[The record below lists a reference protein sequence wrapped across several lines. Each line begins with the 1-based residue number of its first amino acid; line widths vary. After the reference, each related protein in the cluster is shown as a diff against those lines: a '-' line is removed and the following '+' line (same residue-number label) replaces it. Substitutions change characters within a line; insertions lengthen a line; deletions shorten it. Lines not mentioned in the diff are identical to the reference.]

1 VYSGEAVN
9 LTDKT
14 DSQTENTETPRYKN
28 NKTDMP
34 TLTPHAPA
42 VSEPRTWLGIILIIA
57 AVSTLSMLDSVNK
70 ILAIAGYHVV
80 MIAWIRYSGNAL
92 LMAFTM
98 VPMYQRRT
106 GKSIFR
112 TRNIKL
118 QFMRGCIL
126 LLSTLIFFSMLRI
139 MPIAE
144 ATSLNFC
151 APLIVLAVSP
161 WVLKEPS
168 RISRWI
174 AVIVGFIGMLIVV
187 RPGGDIPPLG
197 VLLGACSACAFAT
210 FSILNKKLAKVDDP
224 VVTLFY
230 GAVIGMVLSSIAVPF
245 FWSVHSP
252 SMLEWLLIISM
263 GVTSTLGHFL
273 MNCAYKNAEASMLMP
288 FTYMQII
295 AAATLGWLLFDQFPD
310 GFTLLGILIIC
321 SSGAG
326 IACFEYYLTH
336 KRRRAARLIK

>member
-1 VYSGEAVN
+1 MSTSSESVSGTQDIGIA
-9 LTDKT
+9 
-14 DSQTENTETPRYKN
+14 
-28 NKTDMP
+28 
-34 TLTPHAPA
+34 A
-42 VSEPRTWLGIILIIA
+42 EPKTWLGILLLIA

-70 ILAIAGYHVV
+70 MLAIAGYHVV
-80 MIAWIRYSGNAL
+80 MIAWIRYSGNAIV
-92 LMAFTM
+92 MAFTM

-106 GKSIFR
+106 GQSIFK
-112 TRNIKL
+112 TGHLKL
-118 QFMRGCIL
+118 QLARGAIL

-161 WVLKEPS
+161 WVLNEPS

-174 AVIVGFIGMLIVV
+174 AVAVGFIGMLIVV
-187 RPGGDIPPLG
+187 RPGGDIPPIG
-197 VLLGACSACAFAT
+197 VLLGACSATTFAT
-210 FSILNKKLAKVDDP
+210 FSILNKKLAKVEDP
-224 VVTLFY
+224 TVTLFY
-230 GAVIGMVLSSIAVPF
+230 GAVFGAVVTSFAVPF

-252 SMLEWLLIISM
+252 ALLEWFLILSM
-263 GVTSTLGHFL
+263 GFTSTIGHFM

-295 AAATLGWLLFDQFPD
+295 AAATSGWLLFDQFPD

-326 IACFEYYLTH
+326 IACYEYYLTH
-336 KRRRAARLIK
+336 QRKRTTRRIK

>member
-1 VYSGEAVN
+1 MSTSPANAPSLGSGIAHEP
-9 LTDKT
+9 KT
-14 DSQTENTETPRYKN
+14 
-28 NKTDMP
+28 
-34 TLTPHAPA
+34 L
-42 VSEPRTWLGIILIIA
+42 LGILLLVLG
-57 AVSTLSMLDSVNK
+57 VSVLSVLDSVNK
-70 ILAIAGYHVV
+70 LLAIAGYHVV
-80 MIAWIRYSGNAL
+80 MIAWVRYTGNAV
-92 LMAFTM
+92 LMSLTM
-98 VPMYQRRT
+98 VPLYQKRT
-106 GKSIFR
+106 GTSIFKTNNLR
-112 TRNIKL
+112 L
-118 QFMRGCIL
+118 QIFRGIML

-161 WVLKEPS
+161 WVLNEPS

-187 RPGGDIPPLG
+187 RPGGDIPPMG
-197 VLLGACSACAFAT
+197 ILLGACSACTFAT

-230 GAVIGMVLSSIAVPF
+230 GALAGTLISSVAVPF
-245 FWSVHSP
+245 FWVTQTP
-252 SMLEWLLIISM
+252 SSLELLMIFSM
-263 GVTSTLGHFL
+263 GVTSTLGHFF

-295 AAATLGWLLFDQFPD
+295 AAATLGWLLFNQFPD

-321 SSGAG
+321 SSGTG
-326 IACFEYYLTH
+326 IACYEYYLSH
-336 KRRRAARLIK
+336 RRRRNARLLT

>member
-1 VYSGEAVN
+1 MSTSPVNAPPIGSGMTHEP
-9 LTDKT
+9 KT
-14 DSQTENTETPRYKN
+14 
-28 NKTDMP
+28 
-34 TLTPHAPA
+34 LLGVILLVLG
-42 VSEPRTWLGIILIIA
+42 VS
-57 AVSTLSMLDSVNK
+57 VLSMLDSVNK
-70 ILAIAGYHVV
+70 LLAIAGYHVV
-80 MIAWIRYSGNAL
+80 MIAWVRYTGNAL
-92 LMAFTM
+92 LMSLTM
-98 VPMYQRRT
+98 VPLYQKRT
-106 GKSIFR
+106 GTSIFKTNNLR
-112 TRNIKL
+112 L
-118 QFMRGCIL
+118 QIFRGIML

-161 WVLKEPS
+161 WVLNEPS

-187 RPGGDIPPLG
+187 RPGGDIPPMG
-197 VLLGACSACAFAT
+197 ILLGACSACTFAT

-230 GAVIGMVLSSIAVPF
+230 GAVAGTLISSIAVPF
-245 FWSVHSP
+245 FWVTQTP
-252 SMLEWLLIISM
+252 SSLELLMIFSM
-263 GVTSTLGHFL
+263 GVTSTLGHFF

-295 AAATLGWLLFDQFPD
+295 AAATLGWLLFNQFPD

-326 IACFEYYLTH
+326 IACYEYYLSH
-336 KRRRAARLIK
+336 RRRRSARLLT